1 MSKIDLV
8 SHGLLT
14 TRLTVVTGGG
24 EIHRISS
31 WVYWKRKD
39 IWEVNGSKCALPQ
52 SLLKM
57 VSLLALHGLL

>member
-1 MSKIDLV
+1 MSKIELV

-39 IWEVNGSKCALPQ
+39 IWEVNGSK
-52 SLLKM
+52 
-57 VSLLALHGLL
+57 